1 MQDMASE
8 SGGGG
13 ASERASGCCEVEG
26 DGNGGWVA
34 GGVCG
39 GTEVEREGEKGRCW
53 GWRWEGTDRDVV
65 VGGGVEEVARG

>member
-13 ASERASGCCEVEG
+13 TSERASGCCDVEG
-26 DGNGGWVA
+26 DASGSCDV

-39 GTEVEREGEKGRCW
+39 GTEEVRMGENGRC
-53 GWRWEGTDRDVV
+53 
-65 VGGGVEEVARG
+65 